1 MTGLHGLSSSSMPS
15 SPSSPPSL
23 PIDEADDVG
32 IDEDIV
38 SAEAEEEVRVD
49 VRVEGMVSKLIW
61 WNSSMNRTIYW
72 LGVMG

>member
-1 MTGLHGLSSSSMPS
+1 MPS

-72 LGVMG
+72 LWVMG